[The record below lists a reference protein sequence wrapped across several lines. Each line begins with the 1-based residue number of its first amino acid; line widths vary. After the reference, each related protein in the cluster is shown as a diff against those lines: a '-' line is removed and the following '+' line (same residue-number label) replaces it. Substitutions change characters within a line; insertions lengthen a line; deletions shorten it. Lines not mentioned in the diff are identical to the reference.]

1 MALLKSIELETG
13 VVVNYH
19 RVVSVNSITN
29 ITTDIEV
36 ASYINEAQREKEMNY
51 QELQKRNAAG
61 EELSEEEQI
70 ELGKGINVLIE
81 TKYYN
86 TDYDKDLNVDNAY
99 EYLKTLDEFKD
110 AEDI

>member
-1 MALLKSIELETG
+1 MALLKNIELETG

-36 ASYINEAQREKEMNY
+36 ASYINEAQREKEMKY

-61 EELSEEEQI
+61 EELSEEEQV